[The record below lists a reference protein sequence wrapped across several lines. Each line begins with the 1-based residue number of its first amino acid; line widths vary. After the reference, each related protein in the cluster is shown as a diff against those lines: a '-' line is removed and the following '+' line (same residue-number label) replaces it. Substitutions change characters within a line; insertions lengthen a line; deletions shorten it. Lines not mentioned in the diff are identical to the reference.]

1 MSESLLQ
8 ILESVSQAYGP
19 SGYEKEVRRV
29 LRRLVAEHVDDV
41 RVDALGNLITH
52 KKAAQETPALKVL
65 VAAHMDEVGLMVMD
79 HTGDG
84 MLRIAPIGG
93 VDARLLPGREV
104 MVLAKEPFPGVIG
117 LKAIHRAREGYENA
131 PKVDQLVVDIGASSK
146 EEAQR
151 LAPVGTALAFP
162 ARFQTLGPTVM
173 GKAFDDRAGC
183 TVLVDVLR
191 NGPYPHELYGV
202 FTVQEEVGLRGA
214 QVAGYAVNPD
224 VAFVV
229 EGTIAD
235 DLPKEYDESPT
246 SRLGGGVVITAQDGS
261 YITPPHLLEFTIG
274 VAEALGI
281 PYQIKQPGIG
291 GTDAGALHKVRAG
304 IPAVALAV
312 PCRYIHG
319 PLALL
324 HGDDLMHTARLLR
337 ALIERITPDVLSR
350 A

>member
-1 MSESLLQ
+1 MRESLINTLTA
-8 ILESVSQAYGP
+8 LSQAYGP
-19 SGYEKEVRRV
+19 AGYESGARRV
-29 LRRLVAEHVDDV
+29 LRGMVADLAQSV

-52 KKAAQETPALKVL
+52 QPATAPEGALHIM

-79 HTGDG
+79 HTADG
-84 MLRIAPIGG
+84 MLRVAAIGG

-104 MVLAKEPFPGVIG
+104 IVLAKEPFSGVIG
-117 LKAIHRAREGYENA
+117 LKAIHRARDGYETA
-131 PKVDQLVVDIGASSK
+131 PKVDQLAVDIGASSK

-151 LAPVGTALAFP
+151 LAPVGTAIAFP
-162 ARFQTLGPTVM
+162 AVFKTLGLTVM

-183 TVLVDVLR
+183 AVLVELLR
-191 NGPYPHELYGV
+191 HGPYPHHVHGV

-214 QVAGYAVNPD
+214 QVAAYALNPD

-235 DLPKEYDESPT
+235 DLPKDADESPT

-261 YITPPHLLEFTIG
+261 YITPPRLLDFTIG
-274 VAEALGI
+274 VAQSLGI

-291 GTDAGALHKVRAG
+291 GTDAGAIHKVRAG
-304 IPAVALAV
+304 VPAVALAV

-324 HGDDLMHTARLLR
+324 NVDDLVHTARLLQ
-337 ALIERITPDVLSR
+337 ALVERITPDVLPR
-350 A
+350 P

>member
-1 MSESLLQ
+1 MNANLLHM
-8 ILESVSQAYGP
+8 LESITQAYGP
-19 SGYEKEVRRV
+19 SGYEQEVRRV
-29 LRRLVAEHVDDV
+29 LRELVQPHVDEL
-41 RVDALGNLITH
+41 RVDALGNLITR
-52 KKAAQETPALKVL
+52 KNAERPDGLKVM

-84 MLRIAPIGG
+84 MLRIAAIGG

-131 PKVDQLVVDIGASSK
+131 PDFEQLFVDIGASSR

-151 LAPVGTALAFP
+151 LAPVGVAMTFP
-162 ARFQTLGPTVM
+162 ARFKVLGPTVM

-183 TVLVDVLR
+183 TVLADLLQH
-191 NGPYPHELYGV
+191 GPYPHEVYGV

-214 QVAGYAVNPD
+214 QVAAYAINPD
-224 VAFVV
+224 VALVI

-235 DLPKEYDESPT
+235 DLPKDYDESPT
-246 SRLGGGVVITAQDGS
+246 SRLGGGVVITAQDRS
-261 YITPPHLLEFTIG
+261 YITPPQLLEFVVG
-274 VAEALGI
+274 VAQELGI

-291 GTDAGALHKVRAG
+291 GTDAGAIHKMRAG
-304 IPAVALAV
+304 VPAVALAV

-324 HGDDLMHTARLLR
+324 NLDDLEHTARLAQ
-337 ALIERITPDVLSR
+337 ALVQRLTPEVIKPR
-350 A
+350 